1 MIILCV
7 LPSAGL
13 HDEEGPQEEE
23 LDGALV
29 QADARLHLLL
39 RRRGPG

>member
-1 MIILCV
+1 MSSFDCE
-7 LPSAGL
+7 GL

-29 QADARLHLLL
+29 RAEAQHHLLL
-39 RRRGPG
+39 C

>member
-1 MIILCV
+1 MNLIHV
-7 LPSAGL
+7 LSAGL
-13 HDEEGPQEEE
+13 HDEERSQEEE

-29 QADARLHLLL
+29 HAEAKLHLLL